1 MRKNKVKISK
11 LISKIDNVYEYNW
24 DYIWSIP
31 EFNILKSCQQSTVW
45 HQEGNVDVH
54 TKLACEHALTFAND
68 PSFPSEDAELLLL
81 AALFHDIGKGVTTK
95 QGKDGRWHSYN
106 HELMSE
112 RITRRLLWDEGHEIR
127 EKICSLVRWHM
138 APMSIF
144 ERKDYIGGIV
154 TLSEKVPS
162 LRLLLILKRCD
173 LEGSIMDLKE
183 KNIDRIKLSD
193 IEKIAEDLNCL
204 NEQPNIT
211 HRLYRHQAFAEFA
224 NKKEVNVY
232 MIIGLPGSGKDTFIN
247 NVLISDER
255 CVKYIDDEPIRLVNP
270 KNACVLCRDD
280 IRAELGLC
288 KPGEKIVSSSQNE
301 ELVSQLFNKRMLD
314 AAKHGKDIIIN
325 NINLKSEYRKEYIR
339 QLSNYALNV
348 IYIYIETDSLDIN
361 LERRDGQV
369 DLSVYN
375 SMIEKFDWPDKS
387 EYDSIHYIKGN

>member
-1 MRKNKVKISK
+1 
-11 LISKIDNVYEYNW
+11 
-24 DYIWSIP
+24 
-31 EFNILKSCQQSTVW
+31 
-45 HQEGNVDVH
+45 
-54 TKLACEHALTFAND
+54 
-68 PSFPSEDAELLLL
+68 
-81 AALFHDIGKGVTTK
+81 
-95 QGKDGRWHSYN
+95 
-106 HELMSE
+106 
-112 RITRRLLWDEGHEIR
+112 
-127 EKICSLVRWHM
+127 
-138 APMSIF
+138 
-144 ERKDYIGGIV
+144 
-154 TLSEKVPS
+154 
-162 LRLLLILKRCD
+162 
-173 LEGSIMDLKE
+173 MDLKE

-193 IEKIAEDLNCL
+193 IEKIAENLNCL

-255 CVKYIDDEPIRLVNP
+255 CVKYVDDEPIRLVNP

-288 KPGEKIVSSSQNE
+288 KPGEKIVSSSKNE

-361 LERRDGQV
+361 LERRNGQV